1 MPPARTAGPA
11 RLRPVALFGETVVD
25 IAPRGDTPGGAPFNV
40 AWHLHGLGFP
50 TLLVTRV
57 GRDVD
62 GATLLEAIRAA
73 GLEDA
78 GVQVDARRPTGRVL
92 VREGAR
98 GPEFEIPAGQAFDA
112 IDSRAAGGACARA
125 RPRLLYFG
133 TLAQRS
139 ERSRAALRAL
149 LRRDPPETFLD
160 VNLRAP
166 WFDSATIA
174 GSLAAATSVKTNED
188 ELATIAAAL
197 RLGGAGLRGRAERL
211 LRAFP
216 CRRLVVTRGSEGAAL
231 FTRRGRAVT
240 ARFARGCPLPGP
252 AQDSVGAGDAFS
264 AAFLAGL
271 LRGWP
276 TATALARGNA
286 LGAALCT
293 VRGARPGSSA
303 FYAPFRRRWGIG

>member
-1 MPPARTAGPA
+1 VPPARTAGPA
-11 RLRPVALFGETVVD
+11 RLSRVALFGETVVD
-25 IAPRGDTPGGAPFNV
+25 VAPRGDTPGGAPFNV

-62 GATLLEAIRAA
+62 GSRLLGLIRTG
-73 GLEDA
+73 GLDDA

-92 VREGAR
+92 VREGAH
-98 GPEFEIPAGQAFDA
+98 GPEFEIPADQAFDA
-112 IDSRAAGGACARA
+112 IDSRPAGSAFARA

-139 ERSRAALRAL
+139 APSRAALRAL

-160 VNLRAP
+160 VNLREP
-166 WFDSATIA
+166 WFDAPTLA
-174 GSLAAATSVKTNED
+174 RSLAAATTVKANED
-188 ELATIAAAL
+188 ELGTISAAL
-197 RLGGAGLRGRAERL
+197 DLGGAGLPGRAEGL

-216 CRRLVVTRGSEGAAL
+216 CRRLVVTRGSGGAAL
-231 FTRRGRAVT
+231 FTRRGRDVT
-240 ARFARGCPLPGP
+240 ARFARGRPLPGP

-264 AAFLAGL
+264 AAFLCGL

-276 TATALARGNA
+276 AATTLARANA

-293 VRGARPGSSA
+293 VRGARPGSDD
-303 FYAPFRRRWGIG
+303 FYEPLRRRWGLA